1 MIPMPRIRAAAA
13 DFRKSDDGSAS
24 IELLF
29 MVPLLSLITFSLVTY
44 FAAFR
49 AQTHATQAATVMT
62 DMVSRE
68 TAVITPAY
76 LEGMEGL
83 MKTLVHTD
91 QNPDFRLTA
100 FTYDAS
106 NSVYTVAWSKDNGAL
121 GPLDDTAINEV
132 SHRLPIL
139 KHGQRAILIETSVDY
154 TPLLDIGLGT
164 RVFENFNVAAPRFVP
179 QLCYMLDESA
189 NPQTALC

>member
-1 MIPMPRIRAAAA
+1 MITMPRIRAAAA
-13 DFRKSDDGSAS
+13 GFRKSDDGSAS

-29 MVPLLSLITFSLVTY
+29 MVPLLSLITFSMVTY

-49 AQTHATQAATVMT
+49 AQTHATRAATVMT

-68 TAVITPAY
+68 VAVITPAY
-76 LEGMEGL
+76 LQGVEGL

-100 FTYDAS
+100 FTYDAD
-106 NSVYTVAWSKDNGAL
+106 NSVYQVAWSKDNGAM

-132 SHRLPIL
+132 AHRLPML
-139 KHGQRAILIETSVDY
+139 KDGQRAILMETSVEY
-154 TPLLDIGLGT
+154 TPLLDIGLGKRT
-164 RVFENFNVAAPRFVP
+164 FENFTVAAPRFVP
-179 QLCYMLDESA
+179 QLCYMVDENADPQSA
-189 NPQTALC
+189 EC

>member
-13 DFRKSDDGSAS
+13 GFRKSDDGSAS

-29 MVPLLSLITFSLVTY
+29 MVPLLSLITFSMVTY

-49 AQTHATQAATVMT
+49 AQAHATRTATVIT

-68 TAVITPAY
+68 TAAITPNY
-76 LEGMEGL
+76 LDGVESL

-91 QNPDFRLTA
+91 DNPDFRLTA
-100 FTYDAS
+100 FTYDGVDE
-106 NSVYTVAWSKDNGAL
+106 VYTVAWSKDNGAM
-121 GPLDDTAINEV
+121 GPLDNAAINEV
-132 SHRLPIL
+132 SNRLPFL
-139 KHGQRAILIETSVDY
+139 KHGQRAILVETSVDY

-164 RVFENFNVAAPRFVP
+164 RTFENFTVAAPRFVP
-179 QLCYMLDESA
+179 QLCYMEDPDA
-189 NPQTALC
+189 DVQTAQC